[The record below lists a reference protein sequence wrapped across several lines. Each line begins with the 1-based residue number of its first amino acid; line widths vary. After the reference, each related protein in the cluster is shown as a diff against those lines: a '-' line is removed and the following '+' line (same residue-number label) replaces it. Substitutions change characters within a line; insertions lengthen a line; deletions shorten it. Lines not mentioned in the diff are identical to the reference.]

1 MKFADKLFFATTSVL
16 AIIFTVF
23 GMWMLNS
30 YFQRS
35 LDREIE
41 QGNMENQ
48 MFQYLFEM
56 AYQTVQEYGDEYA
69 VGRATDSVVKNI
81 EKDGITCFIL
91 KEDGSFLY
99 GEAAEGGQEFTDE
112 IQEIVGNL
120 SSRSGYGYGVRKL
133 QSGYY
138 LFNICVCETNEQILY
153 LGICKDLTD
162 IYEDRQELLHQ
173 YWLALST
180 LLLVGGAC
188 IYALSRYMT
197 RPIKSLG
204 RVAGNIASGNY
215 EQRSHYDEQDEIG
228 ELAASFN
235 QMADRLVNQ
244 MQEKELEAKQ
254 KEDFTAAF
262 AHELKTPLTSII
274 GYADMLN
281 TVALSDE
288 ERQEATFYIYSQGKR
303 LESLSH
309 KLLELVS
316 TEKQPMNSRP
326 VATKQIEEN
335 IRATMRPIFKKKNIK
350 GKIVLEK
357 GTING
362 DYELLLSLFY
372 NLLDNAVKAVEEG
385 GFILFKGTQQENGY
399 EIKVVDN
406 GRGIPKE
413 EISRITEAFY
423 MVDKSRSRKEGGAG
437 IGMALCQRIIAL
449 HKGIMKIDSN
459 PGEGTVVRL
468 LFPKYS
474 EIQKR
479 NQVKKQK
486 ETN

>member
-99 GEAAEGGQEFTDE
+99 GESAESGQEFTDE
-112 IQEIVGNL
+112 IQEIVENL
-120 SSRSGYGYGVRKL
+120 SSKSGYGYGVRKL

-138 LFNICVCETNEQILY
+138 LFNICVSETNEQILY
-153 LGICKDLTD
+153 LGICKDITD
-162 IYEDRQELLHQ
+162 IYEDRQELLQQ

-235 QMADRLVNQ
+235 QMADRLVKQ
-244 MQEKELEAKQ
+244 MQ
-254 KEDFTAAF
+254 
-262 AHELKTPLTSII
+262 
-274 GYADMLN
+274 
-281 TVALSDE
+281 
-288 ERQEATFYIYSQGKR
+288 
-303 LESLSH
+303 
-309 KLLELVS
+309 
-316 TEKQPMNSRP
+316 
-326 VATKQIEEN
+326 
-335 IRATMRPIFKKKNIK
+335 
-350 GKIVLEK
+350 
-357 GTING
+357 
-362 DYELLLSLFY
+362 
-372 NLLDNAVKAVEEG
+372 
-385 GFILFKGTQQENGY
+385 
-399 EIKVVDN
+399 
-406 GRGIPKE
+406 
-413 EISRITEAFY
+413 
-423 MVDKSRSRKEGGAG
+423 
-437 IGMALCQRIIAL
+437 
-449 HKGIMKIDSN
+449 
-459 PGEGTVVRL
+459 
-468 LFPKYS
+468 
-474 EIQKR
+474 
-479 NQVKKQK
+479 
-486 ETN
+486 